1 MRAILLENDILIA
14 EAWDVKWSGSMGLA
28 ARFGK
33 QAAVLG
39 EGFQFSCE
47 NHFAKNFFREDQ
59 ILASSHI
66 CDYLKL
72 KPLNCLLIFEN
83 LDHKYLYGLRPISI
97 VKDEKYSK
105 IEFIMNY
112 FLSRE
117 NISEDFN
124 IENKWLMHTRN
135 HRIEQILKES

>member
-28 ARFGK
+28 ARCGK

-59 ILASSHI
+59 IL
-66 CDYLKL
+66 KL
-72 KPLNCLLIFEN
+72 KNLNCLLIFEN

-135 HRIEQILKES
+135 QRIEQILKGS

>member
-28 ARFGK
+28 ARCGK

-59 ILASSHI
+59 I
-66 CDYLKL
+66 LKL

-112 FLSRE
+112 FLSEE

-135 HRIEQILKES
+135 QRIEQILKGS

>member
-28 ARFGK
+28 ARCGK

-59 ILASSHI
+59 ILN
-66 CDYLKL
+66 
-72 KPLNCLLIFEN
+72 LNCLLIFEN

-117 NISEDFN
+117 NISDDFN

-135 HRIEQILKES
+135 QRIEQILKGS

>member
-14 EAWDVKWSGSMGLA
+14 EACDVKWSGSMGLD
-28 ARFGK
+28 ARCGK

-59 ILASSHI
+59 ILN
-66 CDYLKL
+66 
-72 KPLNCLLIFEN
+72 LNCLLIFEN

-135 HRIEQILKES
+135 QRIEQILKES

>member
-1 MRAILLENDILIA
+1 MRAILLENDILIT

-28 ARFGK
+28 ARCGK

-47 NHFAKNFFREDQ
+47 NHFAKNFFRED
-59 ILASSHI
+59 
-66 CDYLKL
+66 
-72 KPLNCLLIFEN
+72 PLNCLLIFEN
-83 LDHKYLYGLRPISI
+83 LDHKYLYGLKPISI
-97 VKDEKYSK
+97 VRDEKYSK

-117 NISEDFN
+117 NISEDFK
-124 IENKWLMHTRN
+124 NKWLMHTRN
-135 HRIEQILKES
+135 QRIEQILKGS

>member
-14 EAWDVKWSGSMGLA
+14 EAWDVKLPGNS
-28 ARFGK
+28 
-33 QAAVLG
+33 VD
-39 EGFQFSCE
+39 GFSFSCE

-59 ILASSHI
+59 I
-66 CDYLKL
+66 LKL

-135 HRIEQILKES
+135 QRIEQILKGS

>member
-14 EAWDVKWSGSMGLA
+14 EAWDVKWSGN
-28 ARFGK
+28 R
-33 QAAVLG
+33 V
-39 EGFQFSCE
+39 EGFQISCE

-59 ILASSHI
+59 I
-66 CDYLKL
+66 LKL

-83 LDHKYLYGLRPISI
+83 LDHKYLYGLKPISI

-135 HRIEQILKES
+135 QRIEQILKE

>member
-14 EAWDVKWSGSMGLA
+14 EACDVKWSGSMGLA
-28 ARFGK
+28 ARCGK

-59 ILASSHI
+59 ILN
-66 CDYLKL
+66 
-72 KPLNCLLIFEN
+72 LNCLLIFEN
-83 LDHKYLYGLRPISI
+83 LDHKYLYGLKPISI